1 MMFVFF
7 KFYIDCAC
15 FVSHVLGNITFG
27 MDVNQVKEEYQ
38 VHEYLINIYEK
49 FNNGGSVK
57 ESVISSDGAVF

>member
-1 MMFVFF
+1 M
-7 KFYIDCAC
+7 
-15 FVSHVLGNITFG
+15 LGNITFG
-27 MDVNQVKEEYQ
+27 RDVNQVKEEYQ